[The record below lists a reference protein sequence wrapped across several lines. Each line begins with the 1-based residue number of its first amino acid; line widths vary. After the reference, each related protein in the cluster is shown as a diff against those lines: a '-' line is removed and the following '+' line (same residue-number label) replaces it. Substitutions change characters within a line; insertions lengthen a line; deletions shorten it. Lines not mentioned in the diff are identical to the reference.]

1 MPTEQEAKPAV
12 VTPSLQQWRSPS
24 TFRGAPGED
33 PLKWLKEYD
42 RVANFNKWDDMM
54 CLANVYFFLDGT
66 ARQWYVNN
74 EDTLDSW
81 EAFKNGLSGLFG
93 ERQKYTRRAEEQLKC
108 RVQRSGEYTV
118 LHTKCIRTLPRGKSS
133 DERRRKVSH
142 LMKGV
147 AEDIYQAL
155 LTREINDTASFIKWC
170 NYIEDMKQKRV
181 GRPRFERLPNVVP
194 VASLTDETDLVS
206 LIRTIVREEV
216 HRLVNQTQESLDSDP
231 QSLEEIVQDEVER
244 VLAPVSTKPTE
255 TRPRP
260 TYAAVTRKYR
270 APVQKFPPEPRKTD
284 VWRTADNRPVC
295 FHCGRPGH
303 VMRYCRERKAVFDNS
318 RNRRRNFDDVGTE
331 EEIRRQTLLA
341 VLRQVPREADPQ
353 YVVTD
358 PRRHIADP
366 VSRQAVGARKT
377 KESDLPRSHDVIL
390 GWDFLEASQAVIDC
404 GQNELVLE
412 DICRDST
419 APDAWNLYATRD
431 YTLKPHSLTRITVSG
446 YQTRGDINVV
456 LDGSKHLLFEKNIA
470 TPSMVSTYRN
480 GKSDVWVTNL
490 QFRNQIIP
498 RGMCIGQAEPLNEGH
513 LCVISDTSGCLDDQ
527 QETSSHR

>member
-33 PLKWLKEYD
+33 PLKWLKSP
-42 RVANFNKWDDMM
+42 V
-54 CLANVYFFLDGT
+54 V
-66 ARQWYVNN
+66 
-74 EDTLDSW
+74 
-81 EAFKNGLSGLFG
+81 
-93 ERQKYTRRAEEQLKC
+93 
-108 RVQRSGEYTV
+108 
-118 LHTKCIRTLPRGKSS
+118 
-133 DERRRKVSH
+133 
-142 LMKGV
+142 
-147 AEDIYQAL
+147 
-155 LTREINDTASFIKWC
+155 REINDTASFIKWC

-206 LIRTIVREEV
+206 LIRTIKRSF
-216 HRLVNQTQESLDSDP
+216 RT
-231 QSLEEIVQDEVER
+231 VER

-318 RNRRRNFDDVGTE
+318 RNRRRTSDDVGTE
-331 EEIRRQTLLA
+331 EEIRRPNSSRRFTPSPT
-341 VLRQVPREADPQ
+341 RPIPNTTI
-353 YVVTD
+353 TD

-377 KESDLPRSHDVIL
+377 KESDLPR
-390 GWDFLEASQAVIDC
+390 
-404 GQNELVLE
+404 
-412 DICRDST
+412 R
-419 APDAWNLYATRD
+419 
-431 YTLKPHSLTRITVSG
+431 
-446 YQTRGDINVV
+446 
-456 LDGSKHLLFEKNIA
+456 
-470 TPSMVSTYRN
+470 
-480 GKSDVWVTNL
+480 
-490 QFRNQIIP
+490 
-498 RGMCIGQAEPLNEGH
+498 
-513 LCVISDTSGCLDDQ
+513 
-527 QETSSHR
+527 

>member
-1 MPTEQEAKPAV
+1 MVRVLDESRSFFRVHTGYFSNIPKCIKKQSSSPVGHVLSPVLYRAPSVRINLIVCLIELCTSFSNSVTSLVEARGTITSNVDNSDNLRRSLRLRGLSPEFGLLKENSRKRTKMPTEQEAKPAV

-74 EDTLDSW
+74 EDALDSW

-93 ERQKYTRRAEEQLKC
+93 DRQKYTRRAEEQLKC
-108 RVQRSGEYTV
+108 RAQRSGESTQSYIQSV
-118 LHTKCIRTLPRGKSS
+118 LGLCQ
-133 DERRRKVSH
+133 E
-142 LMKGV
+142 
-147 AEDIYQAL
+147 AL

-181 GRPRFERLPNVVP
+181 GRPRFEMLPNVVP

-331 EEIRRQTLLA
+331 EEIRR
-341 VLRQVPREADPQ
+341 PNSS
-353 YVVTD
+353 
-358 PRRHIADP
+358 RRFTP
-366 VSRQAVGARKT
+366 S
-377 KESDLPRSHDVIL
+377 P
-390 GWDFLEASQAVIDC
+390 
-404 GQNELVLE
+404 
-412 DICRDST
+412 
-419 APDAWNLYATRD
+419 
-431 YTLKPHSLTRITVSG
+431 
-446 YQTRGDINVV
+446 TRGRSPIRRYR
-456 LDGSKHLLFEKNIA
+456 S
-470 TPSMVSTYRN
+470 PSPYR
-480 GKSDVWVTNL
+480 
-490 QFRNQIIP
+490 R
-498 RGMCIGQAEPLNEGH
+498 
-513 LCVISDTSGCLDDQ
+513 
-527 QETSSHR
+527 SSQSPGRRSEEN

>member
-1 MPTEQEAKPAV
+1 MK
-12 VTPSLQQWRSPS
+12 
-24 TFRGAPGED
+24 ED
-33 PLKWLKEYD
+33 E
-42 RVANFNKWDDMM
+42 
-54 CLANVYFFLDGT
+54 
-66 ARQWYVNN
+66 
-74 EDTLDSW
+74 
-81 EAFKNGLSGLFG
+81 
-93 ERQKYTRRAEEQLKC
+93 
-108 RVQRSGEYTV
+108 
-118 LHTKCIRTLPRGKSS
+118 
-133 DERRRKVSH
+133 KVSH

-303 VMRYCRERKAVFDNS
+303 VMRYCRKRKAVFDNS

-331 EEIRRQTLLA
+331 EEIRR
-341 VLRQVPREADPQ
+341 PNSS
-353 YVVTD
+353 
-358 PRRHIADP
+358 RRFTP
-366 VSRQAVGARKT
+366 SPTRG
-377 KESDLPRSHDVIL
+377 RSPIRRYRSPSPYRRSSQSPGRRSEGRRRATFQG

-490 QFRNQIIP
+490 QF
-498 RGMCIGQAEPLNEGH
+498 
-513 LCVISDTSGCLDDQ
+513 
-527 QETSSHR
+527 ETKSSLEECA

>member
-1 MPTEQEAKPAV
+1 
-12 VTPSLQQWRSPS
+12 
-24 TFRGAPGED
+24 
-33 PLKWLKEYD
+33 
-42 RVANFNKWDDMM
+42 
-54 CLANVYFFLDGT
+54 
-66 ARQWYVNN
+66 
-74 EDTLDSW
+74 
-81 EAFKNGLSGLFG
+81 
-93 ERQKYTRRAEEQLKC
+93 
-108 RVQRSGEYTV
+108 
-118 LHTKCIRTLPRGKSS
+118 
-133 DERRRKVSH
+133 
-142 LMKGV
+142 
-147 AEDIYQAL
+147 
-155 LTREINDTASFIKWC
+155 
-170 NYIEDMKQKRV
+170 MKQKRV
-181 GRPRFERLPNVVP
+181 GRPRFERLPKRRTGCI
-194 VASLTDETDLVS
+194 LTDETDLVS

-244 VLAPVSTKPTE
+244 VLAPVSAKSTE

-303 VMRYCRERKAVFDNS
+303 KKYAD
-318 RNRRRNFDDVGTE
+318 
-331 EEIRRQTLLA
+331 QTLLA

-377 KESDLPRSHDVIL
+377 KQSDLPRSHDVIL

-446 YQTRGDINVV
+446 YQIRGDINVV

-527 QETSSHR
+527 QETSESRMNCSLMMSLELSDEQRNKLSELLRKFSGLFTKTDKSTAAKTNVKHRIFTGDHAPINQRAYRVSPTERRIIHEEVQKMLDEGIVQPSESPWSSPVVLVRKKTVVGVLRRLSQVE

>member
-12 VTPSLQQWRSPS
+12 VTPSLQQWRNPS

-66 ARQWYVNN
+66 TRQWYVNN
-74 EDTLDSW
+74 EDALDSW

-93 ERQKYTRRAEEQLKC
+93 DRQKYTRRAEEQLKC
-108 RVQRSGEYTV
+108 RAQRSGESTQSYIQGV
-118 LHTKCIRTLPRGKSS
+118 LGLCQEVNPLMKE
-133 DERRRKVSH
+133 DEKVSH

-181 GRPRFERLPNVVP
+181 GRPKFERLPNVVP

-216 HRLVNQTQESLDSDP
+216 HRLVNQTQESLTPIPNPYKRSFKTKLKGFWP
-231 QSLEEIVQDEVER
+231 QCQQ
-244 VLAPVSTKPTE
+244 KPTE

-303 VMRYCRERKAVFDNS
+303 VMRYCRERKAVFDN

-331 EEIRRQTLLA
+331 EEIRR
-341 VLRQVPREADPQ
+341 PNSS
-353 YVVTD
+353 
-358 PRRHIADP
+358 RRFTP
-366 VSRQAVGARKT
+366 SPTRG
-377 KESDLPRSHDVIL
+377 RSPIRRYRSSSPYRRS
-390 GWDFLEASQAVIDC
+390 SQSP
-404 GQNELVLE
+404 GQ

-480 GKSDVWVTNL
+480 GKV
-490 QFRNQIIP
+490 
-498 RGMCIGQAEPLNEGH
+498 M
-513 LCVISDTSGCLDDQ
+513 SGLPTCSS
-527 QETSSHR
+527 ETKSSLEECA

>member
-1 MPTEQEAKPAV
+1 MPSPA
-12 VTPSLQQWRSPS
+12 
-24 TFRGAPGED
+24 FR
-33 PLKWLKEYD
+33 
-42 RVANFNKWDDMM
+42 R
-54 CLANVYFFLDGT
+54 
-66 ARQWYVNN
+66 
-74 EDTLDSW
+74 
-81 EAFKNGLSGLFG
+81 
-93 ERQKYTRRAEEQLKC
+93 
-108 RVQRSGEYTV
+108 EYTV

-155 LTREINDTASFIKWC
+155 LTKEINDTASFIKWC
-170 NYIEDMKQKRV
+170 NYIEDMKQKKV

-231 QSLEEIVQDEVER
+231 QSLEVIVQDE
-244 VLAPVSTKPTE
+244 LK
-255 TRPRP
+255 
-260 TYAAVTRKYR
+260 R

-303 VMRYCRERKAVFDNS
+303 VMRYCRERLSLTTLETAD
-318 RNRRRNFDDVGTE
+318 GTSTTLALKKKYAD
-331 EEIRRQTLLA
+331 QTLLA

-366 VSRQAVGARKT
+366 VSRQAVGARKLRRAT
-377 KESDLPRSHDVIL
+377 FQGGEAACTGNPPSTAKMTGNQLDVIIDKKPIRAL
-390 GWDFLEASQAVIDC
+390 VDSGASFSVISDKYRRFLKKVLFADAKSVMLKVADGNLVRPIGNDGTFLEASQAVIDC

-419 APDAWNLYATRD
+419 APDAWNLVSPTER
-431 YTLKPHSLTRITVSG
+431 RIIHEEVQKMLDEGIVQPSESPWSSPIVLVRKKTVVG
-446 YQTRGDINVV
+446 V
-456 LDGSKHLLFEKNIA
+456 LRRLS
-470 TPSMVSTYRN
+470 
-480 GKSDVWVTNL
+480 
-490 QFRNQIIP
+490 
-498 RGMCIGQAEPLNEGH
+498 QAE
-513 LCVISDTSGCLDDQ
+513 
-527 QETSSHR
+527 

>member
-33 PLKWLKEYD
+33 PLKWLKE
-42 RVANFNKWDDMM
+42 
-54 CLANVYFFLDGT
+54 
-66 ARQWYVNN
+66 QWYVNN
-74 EDTLDSW
+74 EDALDSW

-93 ERQKYTRRAEEQLKC
+93 DRQKYTRRAEEQLKC
-108 RVQRSGEYTV
+108 RAQRSGESTQSYIQSV
-118 LHTKCIRTLPRGKSS
+118 LGLCQEK
-133 DERRRKVSH
+133 
-142 LMKGV
+142 
-147 AEDIYQAL
+147 
-155 LTREINDTASFIKWC
+155 
-170 NYIEDMKQKRV
+170 
-181 GRPRFERLPNVVP
+181 
-194 VASLTDETDLVS
+194 
-206 LIRTIVREEV
+206 EV

-303 VMRYCRERKAVFDNS
+303 VMRYCRERLSLTTLETAD
-318 RNRRRNFDDVGTE
+318 GTSTTLALKKKYAD
-331 EEIRRQTLLA
+331 QTLLA

-377 KESDLPRSHDVIL
+377 KESDLPRRMGL
-390 GWDFLEASQAVIDC
+390 FRASQAVIDC

-490 QFRNQIIP
+490 QF
-498 RGMCIGQAEPLNEGH
+498 
-513 LCVISDTSGCLDDQ
+513 
-527 QETSSHR
+527 ETKSSLEECA

>member
-1 MPTEQEAKPAV
+1 MEEPIDLP
-12 VTPSLQQWRSPS
+12 RS
-24 TFRGAPGED
+24 AWED

-74 EDTLDSW
+74 EDALDSW

-93 ERQKYTRRAEEQLKC
+93 DRQRYTRRAEEQTKMPSPAF
-108 RVQRSGEYTV
+108 RREYTV
-118 LHTKCIRTLPRGKSS
+118 LHTKCIRLCQEVNPLMRETKSVTPN
-133 DERRRKVSH
+133 ERRELVDRD
-142 LMKGV
+142 LKGFQTS
-147 AEDIYQAL
+147 Y
-155 LTREINDTASFIKWC
+155 
-170 NYIEDMKQKRV
+170 
-181 GRPRFERLPNVVP
+181 RLHP
-194 VASLTDETDLVS
+194 LTDETDLVS

-270 APVQKFPPEPRKTD
+270 APVQKFPPQPRKTD
-284 VWRTADNRPVC
+284 
-295 FHCGRPGH
+295 
-303 VMRYCRERKAVFDNS
+303 RKAVFDNLETA
-318 RNRRRNFDDVGTE
+318 DGTSTTLALKKKYAD
-331 EEIRRQTLLA
+331 QTLLA

-377 KESDLPRSHDVIL
+377 KQSDLPRSHDVIL

-446 YQTRGDINVV
+446 YQIRGDINVV

-480 GKSDVWVTNL
+480 GKVMSGLPTCSSETKSSL
-490 QFRNQIIP
+490 EE
-498 RGMCIGQAEPLNEGH
+498 CIGQAEPLK
-513 LCVISDTSGCLDDQ
+513 
-527 QETSSHR
+527 